1 MDNLFEHA
9 RQWRIH
15 PVGIIGVDHKM
26 VSMQI
31 AHEEALLIG
40 KGRWACPDFVLKDR
54 QLSIK
59 VKELGLNAQQEID
72 TIRRAEAMNQA
83 KEREQIIKAQN
94 QLKESTL
101 SKAIDATS
109 KDQSLSNMER
119 SNKLGKLKS
128 ELKSLKQD
136 GHKNSAEMMKD
147 FHGNTLQYEGLDVD
161 KETRATTIQTILDKI
176 KASSTKENKENLIK
190 KLDHDQIVKPLWI
203 SKNDSVPGIND
214 ATNKFFKVLNN
225 RYMEDK

>member
-15 PVGIIGVDHKM
+15 PVGIIGVDHEM

-31 AHEEALLIG
+31 AYEEAPLIG
-40 KGRWACPDFVLKDR
+40 KGRWACPDFVLKDH

-72 TIRRAEAMNQA
+72 TIRRAGRIQDMNPQRTYHKFITEAMNQA

-136 GHKNSAEMMKD
+136 RHENSCRFITAKNHLE
-147 FHGNTLQYEGLDVD
+147 E
-161 KETRATTIQTILDKI
+161 ETVSKYYFQV
-176 KASSTKENKENLIK
+176 NKES
-190 KLDHDQIVKPLWI
+190 KPRDIIHALEI
-203 SKNDSVPGIND
+203 PNPLRNQ
-214 ATNKFFKVLNN
+214 T
-225 RYMEDK
+225 